1 MCLAWFVAVLIC
13 QDASFTGQFH
23 VSLPNGMFCLQHP
36 SGRFI
41 CQGLLESLHRNNNHL
56 EFNAPIS
63 GKQVL
68 SDTPS
73 HHLFMLQSMS
83 PNSNFQS
90 HSLIRRDNGKFRHP
104 LIARAIHRASDV
116 TTFRDAK
123 AYFVSPRQRIGTRS
137 ETPRKSNITVGPFSA
152 RLIPHMR
159 CEWQD
164 RQDRY
169 SMGNGDMPFLLR
181 LRHEYWGENGGLYLC
196 GNGCV
201 FIGAERAVVIEEQH
215 INGMSREAGIRVV
228 EDACIRSM
236 RKSLIQ
242 KTTTYDASAVSSGNV
257 SNITGSMFKLT
268 GTGGLVRISTQ
279 MSQSRDELDVSSTC
293 GDEVSIET
301 PRCLK
306 VLRTVQW
313 APLPPKLTR
322 ASKISPE
329 ASL

>member
-1 MCLAWFVAVLIC
+1 
-13 QDASFTGQFH
+13 
-23 VSLPNGMFCLQHP
+23 
-36 SGRFI
+36 
-41 CQGLLESLHRNNNHL
+41 
-56 EFNAPIS
+56 
-63 GKQVL
+63 
-68 SDTPS
+68 
-73 HHLFMLQSMS
+73 MLQSLT

-90 HSLIRRDNGKFRHP
+90 HSLIRRDNGKLRHP

-123 AYFVSPRQRIGTRS
+123 AYFVSPRQRIGFHG
-137 ETPRKSNITVGPFSA
+137 EKPCKSNITVGPFSA

-159 CEWQD
+159 CEWQE

-215 INGMSREAGIRVV
+215 ISGMSREAGIRVV
-228 EDACIRSM
+228 EDACIKSK
-236 RKSLIQ
+236 RKSLNH
-242 KTTTYDASAVSSGNV
+242 KSAAYDISAVSNTDSGNIIGNV
-257 SNITGSMFKLT
+257 FKLT
-268 GTGGLVRISTQ
+268 GTGGLARIPSQ
-279 MSQSRDELDVSSTC
+279 MSQSRDEMDDAIVENT
-293 GDEVSIET
+293 
-301 PRCLK
+301 RCLK
-306 VLRTVQW
+306 VMRTVQW
-313 APLPPKLTR
+313 APLPPKLSR